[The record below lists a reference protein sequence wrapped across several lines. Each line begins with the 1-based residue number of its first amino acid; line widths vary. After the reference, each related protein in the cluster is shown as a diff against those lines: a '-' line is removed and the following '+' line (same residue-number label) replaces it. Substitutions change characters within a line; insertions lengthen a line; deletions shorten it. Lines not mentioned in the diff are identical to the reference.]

1 MAARTVKGKVFLMKQ
16 RKPVHRFVTR
26 DFFSI
31 SYKSMDAY
39 RGMFVLCTINGLCA
53 WHQAIVGPFNN
64 KNLNAKLKCDF
75 DVTHFIFYAVS
86 AGLRVNQN

>member
-1 MAARTVKGKVFLMKQ
+1 MASKMAVRAVKGEVFSTKQ

-39 RGMFVLCTINGLCA
+39 RRMFVLCTINGPCA
-53 WHQAIVGPFNN
+53 WYRAIAGPLNN
-64 KNLNAKLKCDF
+64 KNLNAKLICDF
-75 DVTHFIFYAVS
+75 GVTRFIFMQF
-86 AGLRVNQN
+86 LRG

>member
-1 MAARTVKGKVFLMKQ
+1 MKQ

-39 RGMFVLCTINGLCA
+39 RGMFVLCTINGPCT
-53 WHQAIVGPFNN
+53 WHQAIAGPLNN
-64 KNLNAKLKCDF
+64 KNLNAKLICDF
-75 DVTHFIFYAVS
+75 GVMWFIFLCS
-86 AGLRVNQN
+86 FCGPKG